1 MSSGGVNELVSG
13 VILAADTMSRD
24 DLMATVLRLEGFG
37 YDEAWVTD
45 MYGREIYATAA
56 WLLAKTTRIRIAS
69 GIAHIYG
76 RDAIASAQAG
86 RTLSELSDGRFVQ
99 GVGVSHP
106 IAATMRG
113 LDWENPVGKASSY
126 LSAMRGETPL
136 NIRAESSSVPLY
148 LAAHGPKML
157 GVAAQYADG
166 ANIYMQLPEYMSFAR
181 SVLGPGKTLNV
192 VLPCCLTTDR
202 EVGLAAGR
210 AALSIYLPLPAYQR
224 QWAKQGFDAS
234 DWSGKGSDRLVE
246 AYVPWG
252 DVAAIA
258 DRMREYLDAG
268 ATKIIVS
275 SMPTDRRNPDSRWEL
290 LEAFAP
296 FGPAAA
302 N

>member
-1 MSSGGVNELVSG
+1 MKQASELVNG

-24 DLMATVLRLEGFG
+24 DLLATVLRLEGLG

-76 RDAIASAQAG
+76 RDPIASAQAG

-113 LDWENPVGKASSY
+113 LEWENPVDKASSY
-126 LSAMRGETPL
+126 LAAMRGETPL
-136 NIRAESSSVPLY
+136 NIRATADSVPLY

-157 GVAAQYADG
+157 GVASRHADG
-166 ANIYMQLPEYMSFAR
+166 ANIYMQLPQYMSIAR
-181 SVLGPGKTLNV
+181 SVLGPDKVLNV

-224 QWAKQGFDAS
+224 QWVKQGFDQS
-234 DWSGKGSDRLVE
+234 DWAGKGSDRLVE

-252 DVAAIA
+252 DVAKIA
-258 DRMREYLDAG
+258 DRMTEYLEAG
-268 ATKIIVS
+268 ASRIVVS

-296 FGPAAA
+296 FGSSATK
-302 N
+302 

>member
-1 MSSGGVNELVSG
+1 MTKRQVNDVVNG

-24 DLMATVLRLEGFG
+24 ELLETVLRLEALG
-37 YDEAWVTD
+37 YDTAWVTD
-45 MYGREIYATAA
+45 MYGREIYATSA
-56 WLLAKTTRIRIAS
+56 WLLAQTSRIRIAS

-86 RTLSELSDGRFVQ
+86 RTLSELSGGRFVQ

-113 LDWENPVGKASSY
+113 LEWENPVDKASAY
-126 LSAMRGETPL
+126 LAAMRGETPL
-136 NIRAESSSVPLY
+136 NIRASAESVPLY

-157 GVAAQYADG
+157 GVAARHADG

-181 SVLGPGKTLNV
+181 GILGSDKELTV

-210 AALSIYLPLPAYQR
+210 LALSIYLPLPAYQR

-234 DWSGKGSDRLVE
+234 DWAGKGSDRLVE

-252 DVAAIA
+252 DVDSIAA
-258 DRMREYLDAG
+258 RMGEYLDAG
-268 ATKIIVS
+268 ASKIVVS
-275 SMPTDRRNPDSRWEL
+275 SMPTDRRDPATKWPL

-296 FGPAAA
+296 MAGPSA